1 MPTLRGVHPTSEAK
15 MKTFL
20 LAIALLSLSLTNTVN
35 GAEVVATVPGSAL
48 ADACECARTGRMA
61 HLGHNRGCYEGVGVA
76 STRLRA
82 IARCCYWNVRTP
94 IEIACV
100 QGRCGRWFAVV
111 RYR

>member
-1 MPTLRGVHPTSEAK
+1 

-20 LAIALLSLSLTNTVN
+20 IVLALMLSPALATS
-35 GAEVVATVPGSAL
+35 AEVVAPVPGSAH

-76 STRLRA
+76 STRMGA
-82 IARCCYWNVRTP
+82 IARCCYWGVRTP

-100 QGRCGRWFAVV
+100 KGHGRWFAVV

>member
-1 MPTLRGVHPTSEAK
+1 

-20 LAIALLSLSLTNTVN
+20 IAIALLSLSLTNTVN
-35 GAEVVATVPGSAL
+35 GAEVPVPVPGSAH
-48 ADACECARTGRMA
+48 ADACECARTGRVA

-76 STRLRA
+76 STRLGA

>member
-1 MPTLRGVHPTSEAK
+1 MPTLRGVHPNSEAQ

-20 LAIALLSLSLTNTVN
+20 IVLALMLSPALATS
-35 GAEVVATVPGSAL
+35 AEVVAPVPGSAH

-61 HLGHNRGCYEGVGVA
+61 HLGHNRGCYEGVGMA
-76 STRLRA
+76 STRLGA

>member
-1 MPTLRGVHPTSEAK
+1 

-20 LAIALLSLSLTNTVN
+20 LAIALMLSPALATS
-35 GAEVVATVPGSAL
+35 AEVVALVPGSAH

-76 STRLRA
+76 STRLGA
-82 IARCCYWNVRTP
+82 IARCCYWGVRTP

-100 QGRCGRWFAVV
+100 KGHGRWFAVV